1 MSFIKKNLFSCFFEI
16 SAFGVELMTVSIK
29 KANNKAQRNRIL
41 VVQKSIIR
49 NVLKLYDKRT
59 DILNSALLGLT

>member
-1 MSFIKKNLFSCFFEI
+1 M
-16 SAFGVELMTVSIK
+16 SAFGVELMTVSLK

-41 VVQKSIIR
+41 VVQNSIIR